1 MMRDMKYRLL
11 FLFVTLAIFLAPVIA
26 FAAREDDETA
36 LLEARLEGY
45 TTSVRAAAGSNS
57 LTWVMIGFLC
67 AITAAC
73 FFKNAKRTHLD

>member
-26 FAAREDDETA
+26 FAKEDEETA
-36 LLEARLEGY
+36 QLEARLEGY
-45 TTSVRAAAGSNS
+45 TTNVRAAAGSNS
-57 LTWVMIGFLC
+57 LTWVMIGLV
-67 AITAAC
+67 AALTAAC